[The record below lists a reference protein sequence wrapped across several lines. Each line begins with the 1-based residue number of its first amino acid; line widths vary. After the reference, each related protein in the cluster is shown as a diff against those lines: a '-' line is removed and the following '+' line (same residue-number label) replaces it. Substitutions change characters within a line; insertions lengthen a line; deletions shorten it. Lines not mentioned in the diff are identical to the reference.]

1 MLIGLRRVSSARV
14 MFCVRRSVAM
24 MSAAFSSAGKRL
36 SGSGSWVSLHSV
48 VLRRMVCHMWRGAS
62 R

>member
-1 MLIGLRRVSSARV
+1 MLMGLRWVSSARV
-14 MFCVRRSVAM
+14 IFCVRRSAAM

-36 SGSGSWVSLHSV
+36 SASGNWASLHSV
-48 VLRRMVCHMWRGAS
+48 AKRRMVCHVWRGVS

>member
-1 MLIGLRRVSSARV
+1 MLIGPRRVSFARV
-14 MFCVRRSVAM
+14 IFCVRRSVAM

-36 SGSGSWVSLHSV
+36 SGSENWASLHSV
-48 VLRRMVCHMWRGAS
+48 AKRRMACQLWHGVS

>member
-1 MLIGLRRVSSARV
+1 MLIGLRWVSSARV

-36 SGSGSWVSLHSV
+36 SGSGSWASLYSV
-48 VLRRMVCHMWRGAS
+48 AKSRMACQLWRGVS

>member
-1 MLIGLRRVSSARV
+1 MLIGLRWVSSARAI
-14 MFCVRRSVAM
+14 FCVRRSAAM

-36 SGSGSWVSLHSV
+36 SGSGSWASLYSV
-48 VLRRMVCHMWRGAS
+48 AKSRMACQLWRGVS